1 MMIHLVTLET
11 HVTFEAGESILS
23 LKMKE
28 MKKRE
33 LSVLLSIKETKV
45 MRSSEMVHI

>member
-1 MMIHLVTLET
+1 MMIHLVAFET

-33 LSVLLSIKETKV
+33 FSVLLSIKEMKV
-45 MRSSEMVHI
+45 MHSSKMVHI